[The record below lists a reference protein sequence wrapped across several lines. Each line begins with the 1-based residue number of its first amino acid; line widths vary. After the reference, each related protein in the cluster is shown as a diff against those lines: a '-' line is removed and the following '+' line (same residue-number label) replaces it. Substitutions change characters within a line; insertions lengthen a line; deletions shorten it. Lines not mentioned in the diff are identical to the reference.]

1 MGMRTT
7 SKLFT
12 PTLLRPPAVV
22 ELRPWVMVY
31 EARVTP
37 KWELYEE
44 ERREDGFVVRVLKLV
59 RADDVLVLTAKDYV
73 SLNRESIDDLR
84 RRDWI
89 GQYEQIFDVTTSL
102 ALSESEHVLMNRV
115 VPALD
120 IVAEGSIVG
129 VMHRTRERY
138 AHVSGHGLIVTA
150 TGLKSAHDL
159 FAADIERWFA
169 NVMFRPSR

>member
-1 MGMRTT
+1 MGTIA
-7 SKLFT
+7 KLL
-12 PTLLRPPAVV
+12 PRPIAPPLVI
-22 ELRPWVMVY
+22 EQRPWVMVY

-44 ERREDGFVVRVLKLV
+44 ERREDGFVVRVMKLV
-59 RADDVLVLTAKDYV
+59 RADDLLVLTAKDFV

-84 RRDWI
+84 TRDWI

-102 ALSESEHVLMNRV
+102 ALSESEQVLMDRV

-120 IVAEGSIVG
+120 VVANGTIGNVR
-129 VMHRTRERY
+129 HRMRERY
-138 AHVSGHGLIVTA
+138 AHVAGHGLIVTA
-150 TGLKSAHDL
+150 AGLRSAHDL

-169 NVMFRPSR
+169 NVRFRRSR